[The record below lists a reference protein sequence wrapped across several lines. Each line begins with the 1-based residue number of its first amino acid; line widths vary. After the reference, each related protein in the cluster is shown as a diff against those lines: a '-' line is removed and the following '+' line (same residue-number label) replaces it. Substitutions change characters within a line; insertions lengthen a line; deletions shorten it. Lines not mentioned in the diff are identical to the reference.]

1 MASFDLGE
9 FESQLVQRIYDAA
22 LDSRLWAGVM
32 QSISDACEADQ
43 CTMFFYDARCRARNF
58 AAAARINEGVASK
71 YLQEFIDLEAAEFH
85 KNMAP
90 LQEGQ
95 VVTSEDLIEIT
106 GKSYDAI
113 VGREYMET
121 FLPQLQFEAG
131 IILLHENMMC
141 AGLGIRNF
149 MGKPMLAE
157 AHLQFLRRIAEHL
170 VQSVKIHNRISMVKQ
185 TNLAIEAV
193 LKHINTG
200 VFLLDKN
207 LQVKFSNAEAARI
220 LESGCALEIGRY
232 GKLFLTSPVEN
243 QRLQEALETIAL
255 EGDMGCEKTIQFA
268 AHTSHH
274 QHPLRISISSV
285 QATDNSELAK
295 EGIALVIFA
304 IDPDRPNK
312 LPESYVRQAYSLTPT
327 ECNIMKIL
335 LKNSCA
341 NYVAEVRG
349 TTLETAR
356 GQLKVIMQKT
366 GTHSQAELSRLLMAI
381 SN

>member
-1 MASFDLGE
+1 MVSFDLGD
-9 FESQLVQRIYDAA
+9 FESLLIRRIYDAA
-22 LDSRLWAGVM
+22 LNSQLWAGVM
-32 QSISDACEADQ
+32 QSIADACEADQ
-43 CTMFFYDARCRARNF
+43 CTMFFYDARCRGRNF
-58 AAAARINEGVASK
+58 AAAARINEGIVRK

-95 VVTSEDLIEIT
+95 VVTSGELINIT
-106 GKSYDAI
+106 GKTYDAI
-113 VGREYMET
+113 VGREYMDT
-121 FLPQLQFEAG
+121 FLPQLQFQAG

-141 AGLGIRNF
+141 AGLGIRCF
-149 MGKPMLAE
+149 LGKPVLTQE
-157 AHLQFLRRIAEHL
+157 KLQFLRRIAEHL
-170 VQSVKIHNRISMVKQ
+170 VQSVKIHNRISVVKQ

-200 VFLLDKN
+200 VFLLDKD

-232 GKLFLTSPVEN
+232 GKLFLTSPADN
-243 QRLQEALETIAL
+243 LRLQSALEAIAL
-255 EGDMGCEKTIQFA
+255 ERDQGGEKTVQFA
-268 AHTSHH
+268 AHASAHK
-274 QHPLRISISSV
+274 HPLRISISSV
-285 QATDNSELAK
+285 QAADNSELAK

>member
-1 MASFDLGE
+1 MANINLGE
-9 FESQLVQRIYDAA
+9 LESQLIRRIYDAA
-22 LDSRLWAGVM
+22 LDGKLWAGVM
-32 QSISDACEADQ
+32 QSIADACDADQ
-43 CTMFFYDARCRARNF
+43 CTMFFYDARCRGRNF
-58 AAAARINEGVASK
+58 AAAARINDGIVKK

-95 VVTSEDLIEIT
+95 VVTSDELINIT
-106 GKSYDAI
+106 GKTYDAI
-113 VGREYMET
+113 VGREYMDM
-121 FLPQLQFEAG
+121 FLPQLQFQAG

-141 AGLGIRNF
+141 AGLGIRSF
-149 MGKPMLAE
+149 IGKPSLTSDKLE
-157 AHLQFLRRIAEHL
+157 FLRRISEHL
-170 VQSVKIHNRISMVKQ
+170 VQSVRIHNRINVVKQ

-200 VFLLDKN
+200 VFLLDKD

-232 GKLFLTSPVEN
+232 GKLFLTSATDN
-243 QRLQEALETIAL
+243 LRLQTAL
-255 EGDMGCEKTIQFA
+255 EGIAREGDQGGQKTIQFA
-268 AHTSHH
+268 A
-274 QHPLRISISSV
+274 QANACKYPLRISISSV
-285 QATDNSELAK
+285 QAADNSELAR

-304 IDPDRPNK
+304 VDPDRPNK
-312 LPESYVRQAYSLTPT
+312 IPESYVRQAYSLTPT